1 MKWHTD
7 EHGRLVITATKQEQR
22 RLQAVRRRDH
32 SGQCEPSFDPDAFMH
47 ELLEPLVNVSFD
59 GDLVSFLD

>member
-22 RLQAVRRRDH
+22 RLQAVQRRDD
-32 SGQCEPSFDPDAFMH
+32 SGQCETPFDSDAFLH
-47 ELLEPLVNVSFD
+47 ELLEPVVNVSFD